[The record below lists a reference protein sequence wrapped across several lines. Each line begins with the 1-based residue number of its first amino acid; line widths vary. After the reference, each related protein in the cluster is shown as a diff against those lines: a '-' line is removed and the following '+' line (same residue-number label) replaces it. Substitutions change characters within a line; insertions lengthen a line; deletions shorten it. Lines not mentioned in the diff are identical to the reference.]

1 MVRLYLLRFSR
12 LRGGC
17 KMVYLVLISAFLT
30 IFFGFLGIYTLVFSK
45 RLTVA
50 ERLDLYTKDD
60 DMIIEDPVSSKEFLL
75 GIIRSVSNGLSRKT
89 YLEDVRKKLLQAY
102 VFMRPEEFV
111 GMSILVGSGIGLL
124 LYLITKMWLVG
135 IVGLLIG
142 FKIPDIII
150 SSIKKKRMRQLNTQ
164 LPDALTIVSNGLR
177 AGFSFTQAMNVAATE
192 MDSPLR
198 DEFLKIIR
206 DNSIGKTLDEALMD
220 FSERT
225 DDDDIDM
232 FVTALIIQRKVGGN
246 LAEILDTIAATIR
259 DRARIR
265 GEVKTLTAQGKI
277 SAIVITLLPIGVAI
291 FLFFVNPEY
300 LMELF
305 TNKVGLF
312 MVAGAVFMQILGGFL
327 MLKIAD
333 IEI

>member
-1 MVRLYLLRFSR
+1 
-12 LRGGC
+12 
-17 KMVYLVLISAFLT
+17 MVYLVLISAFLT
-30 IFFGFLGIYTLVFSK
+30 ILFIFLGIYSVVFSK
-45 RLTVA
+45 RLSIA
-50 ERLDLYTKDD
+50 ERLDIYTKDS
-60 DMIIEDPVSSKEFLL
+60 DMVIEEPLSLKEFFL

-89 YLEDVRKKLLQAY
+89 YLEEVRKKLLQAY

-111 GMSILVGSGIGLL
+111 GMSILVGLVIGLL
-124 LYLITKMWLVG
+124 LYALSGMWLVG
-135 IVGLLIG
+135 VIGLIIG
-142 FKIPDIII
+142 FKLPDIIVG
-150 SSIKKKRMRQLNTQ
+150 SIKKKRMKQLNAQ

-192 MDSPLR
+192 MDSPIR

-206 DNSIGKTLDEALMD
+206 DNSIGKTLDDALMD

-277 SAIVITLLPIGVAI
+277 SAIVITMLPIGIAV
-291 FLFFVNPEY
+291 FLLFVNPEY
-300 LMELF
+300 IMELF
-305 TNKVGLF
+305 TNRVGIF
-312 MVAGAVFMQILGGFL
+312 MVAGAVLMQIVGGFL

>member
-1 MVRLYLLRFSR
+1 MQYLIL
-12 LRGGC
+12 L
-17 KMVYLVLISAFLT
+17 SAFVAILF
-30 IFFGFLGIYTLVFSK
+30 IFLGIYSVVFSK
-45 RLTVA
+45 RLSVA
-50 ERLDLYTKDD
+50 ERLDLYTKDA
-60 DMIIEDPVSSKEFLL
+60 DMTIEEPLSLKEFFLS
-75 GIIRSVSNGLSRKT
+75 IIRGVSNTLSRKT
-89 YLEDVRKKLLQAY
+89 YLEGVRKKLLQAY

-111 GMSILVGSGIGLL
+111 GMSLLIGIGLGL
-124 LYLITKMWLVG
+124 LVYLLSKMWFLGVLVF
-135 IVGLLIG
+135 LIG
-142 FKIPDIII
+142 FKLPDMVVG
-150 SSIKKKRMRQLNTQ
+150 SIKKKRMKQLNSQ

-192 MDSPLR
+192 MDSPIR

-206 DNSIGKTLDEALMD
+206 DNSIGKTLDDALMD

-265 GEVKTLTAQGKI
+265 GEVKTLTAQSKL
-277 SAIVITLLPIGVAI
+277 SAIVITLLPIGIAV
-291 FLFFVNPEY
+291 FLFFANPEY

-305 TNKVGLF
+305 TNRIGIF
-312 MVAGAVFMQILGGFL
+312 MVVGAILMQILGGFL
-327 MLKIAD
+327 MLRIAN

>member
-1 MVRLYLLRFSR
+1 
-12 LRGGC
+12 
-17 KMVYLVLISAFLT
+17 MVYLVLISAFFT
-30 IFFGFLGIYTLVFSK
+30 IFFIFMGIYTLVFSK

-50 ERLDLYTKDD
+50 ERLDIYTKDA
-60 DMIIEDPVSSKEFLL
+60 DMIVEDPISLKEFLL
-75 GIIRSVSNGLSRKT
+75 SIIRSVSNILSRKT
-89 YLEDVRKKLLQAY
+89 YLEGVRKKLLQAY
-102 VFMRPEEFV
+102 VLMRPEEFV
-111 GMSILVGSGIGLL
+111 GMSILIGISIGLL
-124 LYLITKMWLVG
+124 LFLLSKMWLIG
-135 IVGLLIG
+135 IIGLIFG
-142 FKIPDIII
+142 FKLPDIIVG
-150 SSIKKKRMRQLNTQ
+150 SVKKKRMKQLNGQ

-206 DNSIGKTLDEALMD
+206 DNSIGKALDEALMD

-277 SAIVITLLPIGVAI
+277 SAIVITMLPVGIAI
-291 FLFFVNPEY
+291 FLLFVNPEY
-300 LMELF
+300 IMELF
-305 TNKVGLF
+305 TNRVGLF
-312 MVAGAVFMQILGGFL
+312 MVAGAVFMQIVGGFL

>member
-1 MVRLYLLRFSR
+1 MVFLL
-12 LRGGC
+12 L
-17 KMVYLVLISAFLT
+17 LSAFISVLF
-30 IFFGFLGIYTLVFSK
+30 IILGLYVLFFSK
-45 RLTVA
+45 KLSVA
-50 ERLDLYTKDD
+50 ERLDLYTKDSNAS
-60 DMIIEDPVSSKEFLL
+60 IEEPMSLKEFLL
-75 GIIRSVSNGLSRKT
+75 SIIRSVSNGLSRKT
-89 YLEDVRKKLLQAY
+89 YLDKVRKKLLQAY
-102 VFMRPEEFV
+102 VFIRPEEFI
-111 GMSILVGSGIGLL
+111 GMSVLVGVGVGLL
-124 LYLITKMWLVG
+124 LYIVTSMWFVG
-135 IVGLLIG
+135 IIGLVIGYKLPDMIVG
-142 FKIPDIII
+142 
-150 SSIKKKRMRQLNTQ
+150 SIKKKRMRQLNSQ

-192 MDSPLR
+192 MDSPIR

-206 DNSIGKTLDEALMD
+206 DNSIGKNMDDALMD

-265 GEVKTLTAQGKI
+265 GEVKTLTAQSKI
-277 SAIVITLLPIGVAI
+277 SAIVITLLPIGIAI
-291 FLFFVNPEY
+291 FLLLVNPEY

-305 TNKVGLF
+305 TNRIGII
-312 MVAGAVFMQILGGFL
+312 MVAGAILMQILGGFL
-327 MLKIAD
+327 MLRIAN